1 MNLFDASILD
11 AVNRAAGVWPAFDHF
26 VEWIAAEPVVKGC
39 VVAATVWALWC
50 GAAPAQQGP
59 RREVILATMAAAL
72 AAEFLARVLALT
84 TPFRSRPMHNQDF
97 PFRLPDGFERGELE
111 GWSAF
116 PSDHA
121 VMFFALAMG
130 LWFVSRRVGG
140 WLLLFSAVVICLPRL
155 YLGMHHPT
163 DLIAGALLGMAVGAA
178 FQWPVLRRA
187 VAAPLLT
194 WHARSPP
201 TFYAFAWYFSYE
213 LARMFDD
220 LRWGLNTVLHALK
233 G

>member
-1 MNLFDASILD
+1 VNPFDASVLG

-26 VEWIAAEPVVKGC
+26 VEWLAAEPVAKGC
-39 VVAATVWALWC
+39 VVAAVVWALWWV
-50 GAAPAQQGP
+50 ATPAPQDK
-59 RREVILATMAAAL
+59 RREVILATMAATL

-84 TPFRSRPMHNQDF
+84 TPFRPRPLHNPDF

-121 VMFFALAMG
+121 VLFFALAMG

-140 WLLLFSAVVICLPRL
+140 WLLLFSAAVICLPRL

-163 DLIAGALLGMAVGAA
+163 DLIGGALLGMAVGAA
-178 FQWPVLRRA
+178 FQWPALRQV
-187 VAAPLLT
+187 VAAPLLK
-194 WHARSPP
+194 WHAHSPP
-201 TFYAFAWYFSYE
+201 TFYAVAWYFTYE

-220 LRWGLNTVLHALK
+220 LRWGLNVVLHALK